1 MNAAAAQSR
10 ARHRGAALLLAH
22 CEALD
27 DSPQD
32 PRPKPVELLAERVG
46 GELAELLVSSLARS
60 QPPRG
65 RELGA

>member
-10 ARHRGAALLLAH
+10 SRHRGAALLIAH
-22 CEALD
+22 CEALE
-27 DSPQD
+27 DSPRD
-32 PRPKPVELLAERVG
+32 PLPKPAERLAERIG

-65 RELGA
+65 REFA